1 MVQVNEMLNGVVVD
15 NVVVINGVELPKLTD
30 EETVKV
36 MKYIDTLVKGRGVE
50 ESSGKVSTPVA
61 KIKIDDNKG
70 KVTGVTLAEEEP
82 KKVEEIPGTPVWKE
96 DFLTITKVDKS
107 YRAYITCFVKDEKGK
122 KIRYAI
128 KASLKDAGAKFGGD
142 FDKKDIFW
150 VFDTKKAADKYIET
164 RKAYAEKKFK
174 EEAGKALK

>member
-1 MVQVNEMLNGVVVD
+1 MVQVNEMMNGVVVD

-50 ESSGKVSTPVA
+50 VPSKVSTPV
-61 KIKIDDNKG
+61 
-70 KVTGVTLAEEEP
+70 VTPEVKKSPELNIPEEEP

-128 KASLKDAGAKFGGD
+128 KASLKDAGAKFGGN

-174 EEAGKALK
+174 EEAGKDLK

>member
-1 MVQVNEMLNGVVVD
+1 MVRVNEMMSSVVVD

-50 ESSGKVSTPVA
+50 VPSQVSTPV
-61 KIKIDDNKG
+61 
-70 KVTGVTLAEEEP
+70 VTPEVKKSPELNIPEEEP

-128 KASLKDAGAKFGGD
+128 KASLKDAGAKFGGN
-142 FDKKDIFW
+142 FDTKDIFW

-174 EEAGKALK
+174 EDAGKALK